1 MDKTQKAAYIISQ
14 SACAMIEALG
24 MQADNMERARQGM
37 SMAYEMHDFTEV
49 FERYGITHNQVLQ
62 YLNGSIAE
70 TRKLIDTYDL
80 LISQEDKKIADLEA
94 ENKRLSDL
102 LFLKGEKYNE
112 S

>member
-62 YLNGSIAE
+62 YLE
-70 TRKLIDTYDL
+70 
-80 LISQEDKKIADLEA
+80 EDGDGGKERIV
-94 ENKRLSDL
+94 
-102 LFLKGEKYNE
+102 
-112 S
+112 